1 MSKAALVSAARA
13 AARNAYAPY
22 SGYGV
27 GAAILLDDDR
37 IITGCNFENASFGM
51 TLCAETVAL
60 GTANAAG
67 ALRQVVAIA
76 VAGGPLGADGCISG
90 SAICHP
96 CGRCRQLINE
106 VAALTGRDLPVWCAA
121 AEGDAIETYTIKELL
136 PHGFGPQHLPE
147 GE

>member
-1 MSKAALVSAARA
+1 MSQAVLVHAARM

-37 IITGCNFENASFGM
+37 IITGCNLENASYGM
-51 TLCAETVAL
+51 TLCAEAVAL
-60 GTANAAG
+60 GNTNSAG
-67 ALRQVVAIA
+67 ALRHVVAIA
-76 VAGGPLGADGCISG
+76 IAGGPLGADGAIRG
-90 SAICHP
+90 DAICHP
-96 CGRCRQLINE
+96 CGRCRQMIYE
-106 VAALTGRDLPVWCAA
+106 VAALTNRDLPVWCAA
-121 AEGDAIETYTIKELL
+121 AEGDRIESYTINQLL